1 MRDAAYELLL
11 KSSRREIHAKVAVQ
25 QPKKEMSP
33 EVVADQ
39 PELLAYHY
47 SLAGNAELAV
57 RYWLIGG
64 HRAHGR
70 SANVEAIAQFEKAL
84 ELLETLPKTPTRD
97 ETELEI
103 WSLTDPLGLCLVAV
117 RGYSAD
123 DTRKSFERAY
133 ALSADFGG
141 PLREFQAI
149 FGMRGYYRMVARH
162 DRSIELGETLLTKA
176 EALHQPITLAVGHR
190 ALGSTLFTLGDF
202 SGAREHLEKA
212 ISRVPPASTER
223 KSLS

>member
-1 MRDAAYELLL
+1 MSDTELNLALAHLQQSEVVQQIDSTPAARYAFKHALMRDAAYESLL
-11 KSSRREIHAKVAVQ
+11 KSSRREIHAKVAATIE
-25 QPKKEMSP
+25 EMSP

-97 ETELEI
+97 ATELEI
-103 WSLTDPLGLCLVAV
+103 
-117 RGYSAD
+117 
-123 DTRKSFERAY
+123 
-133 ALSADFGG
+133 
-141 PLREFQAI
+141 
-149 FGMRGYYRMVARH
+149 
-162 DRSIELGETLLTKA
+162 
-176 EALHQPITLAVGHR
+176 
-190 ALGSTLFTLGDF
+190 
-202 SGAREHLEKA
+202 
-212 ISRVPPASTER
+212 
-223 KSLS
+223 